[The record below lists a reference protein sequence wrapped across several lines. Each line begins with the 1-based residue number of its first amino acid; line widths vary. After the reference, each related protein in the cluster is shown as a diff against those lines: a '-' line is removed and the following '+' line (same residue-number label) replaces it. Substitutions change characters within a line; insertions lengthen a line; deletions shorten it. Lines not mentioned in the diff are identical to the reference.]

1 MPHQICSVKTRFTFF
16 INYCYFITD
25 LSTGSTALVD
35 PAWEFHKL
43 NSAMISKGLKLTAIL
58 LTHSHIDHVNL
69 VKPFIKHYQP
79 AVYMSQKEIARYK
92 FKCPNLRPVQHN
104 DQIILGQTAIT
115 CLETPGHSA
124 GSMCFL
130 LPDALFTGDTIFIEG
145 CGMCKTPGGD
155 PWEMYRSLQM
165 IKESVDPAVNIY
177 PGHSYGKPPGY
188 PLGYV
193 LKENK
198 YFLFNTGEA
207 FVKYR
212 MRPRQTGLLKFK

>member
-1 MPHQICSVKTRFTFF
+1 MSHQIHPVKTRFTF
-16 INYCYFITD
+16 IKNYSYFIID

-35 PAWEFHKL
+35 PAWDFPQL
-43 NSAMISKGLKLTAIL
+43 NSVIISKDLKLTTIL
-58 LTHSHIDHVNL
+58 LTHHHLDHVNL
-69 VKPFIKHYQP
+69 VRPFIKQYQP
-79 AVYMSQKEIARYK
+79 TVYISQKEIARYK
-92 FKCPNLRPVQHN
+92 FRCPNLTPVQHN
-104 DQIILGQTAIT
+104 DQIEFGQTIIT
-115 CLETPGHSA
+115 CLETPGHTA

-155 PWEMYRSLQM
+155 PWAMYQSLQM
-165 IKESVDPAVNIY
+165 IKERVDPTVNIY

-188 PLGYV
+188 PLGYL
-193 LKENK
+193 LKENT

-212 MRPRQTGLLKFK
+212 MRPRQTRLFRFK